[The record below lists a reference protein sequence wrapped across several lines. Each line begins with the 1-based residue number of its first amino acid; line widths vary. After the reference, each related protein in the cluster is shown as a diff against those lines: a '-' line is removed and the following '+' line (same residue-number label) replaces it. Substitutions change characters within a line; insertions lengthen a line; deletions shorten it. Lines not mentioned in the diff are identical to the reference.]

1 MMLYFCTKQRAQKSI
16 NNNKILQLHE
26 VKYLDLPDEIIDD
39 NITVLED
46 YFSEDAWQH
55 IQQTGTYQLL

>member
-1 MMLYFCTKQRAQKSI
+1 MLYFCTKQRAQKAIS
-16 NNNKILQLHE
+16 NKKILQLHE

-39 NITVLED
+39 NITVLQE

-55 IQQTGTYQLL
+55 IQHTGAYQIT

>member
-1 MMLYFCTKQRAQKSI
+1 MMLYFCTKQRAI
-16 NNNKILQLHE
+16 NNKKILQLHE

-39 NITVLED
+39 NVTVLEE